1 MKKEGHAQSD
11 RPSVESDFD
20 LKSSHVSKAS
30 ILTPANS
37 SQPSH
42 PLK

>member
-1 MKKEGHAQSD
+1 MKKEGHAQQKCN
-11 RPSVESDFD
+11 SVESDFS
-20 LKSSHVSKAS
+20 LKSSHMSQAS

-42 PLK
+42 PL